1 MHDSVKHLQ
10 IAKRHYEVYNCGPEL
25 LNVPSLHQIAHA
37 PLALRD
43 PEITQFLL
51 SKCLW
56 TAWKPPAS
64 WRMKVDQVY
73 DVTVHV
79 ATRHDGFLTGG
90 VRIIRMR
97 VGRKW
102 VGPHHNNSDAQLTH
116 DVKSQWL
123 HRVDYEIKDHESSAE
138 STFYQTVALAWTN
151 YMDELAKLPKE
162 DLRSS
167 EETGNAFPYDEQE
180 RPTHLRIK
188 YLLETSLERILSE
201 TGTLFRVASQYEL
214 WRMAQEDHER
224 YRATA
229 ATGSEDHF
237 AGPLLDA
244 HIEELSEL
252 YEAQT
257 MEMEDVKLVEL
268 LLPASQEKREEEK
281 QEDRGVQD
289 HAPAASSPRAE
300 QE

>member
-1 MHDSVKHLQ
+1 MCVYHSVKHVE

-25 LNVPSLHQIAHA
+25 LNVPSLHQIAHT
-37 PLALRD
+37 PLALRNR
-43 PEITQFLL
+43 EITEFLL

-56 TAWKPPAS
+56 TTWKPPAS

-79 ATRHDGFLTGG
+79 ATRNDGFLTGG

-102 VGPHHNNSDAQLTH
+102 VGPHHNNSDAQLAH

-123 HRVDYEIKDHESSAE
+123 HRVDYEVKDRASTAE
-138 STFYQTVALAWTN
+138 SKFYQTLALAWRD
-151 YMDELAKLPKE
+151 YMDELSKLPNE

-167 EETGNAFPYDEQE
+167 EETGNAFPYEEQE

-214 WRMAQEDHER
+214 WRMAQEDHEK
-224 YRATA
+224 YR

-237 AGPLLDA
+237 AGSLLDA

-252 YEAQT
+252 FEGQA
-257 MEMEDVKLVEL
+257 MEMEDVKLLEL
-268 LLPASQEKREEEK
+268 LLPASQRTDQDDRQDEKG
-281 QEDRGVQD
+281 EDDQQ
-289 HAPAASSPRAE
+289 PAASSPRTD